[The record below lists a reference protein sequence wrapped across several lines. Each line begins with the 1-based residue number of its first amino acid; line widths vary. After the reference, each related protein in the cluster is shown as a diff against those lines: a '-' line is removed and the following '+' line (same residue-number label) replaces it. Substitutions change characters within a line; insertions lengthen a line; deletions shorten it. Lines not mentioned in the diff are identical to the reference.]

1 MRPSRKFFHAA
12 LVLGLALLTACQGAR
27 LSYRAPGEEGVPLD
41 RLSGDN
47 EMKLR
52 EAAGKSPDDL
62 FAVAMLITAEDTASA
77 PLVAGRA
84 ARLAPASAS
93 FIKTAMSEMY
103 PDQAEA
109 ISAAVGASIPSAQRM
124 TTPTHPTGHTFFNWP
139 P

>member
-12 LVLGLALLTACQGAR
+12 LVLGLALLTGCQGAR
-27 LSYRAPGEEGVPLD
+27 LSYRAPSPGNAPVQK
-41 RLSGDN
+41 LSEDN
-47 EMKLR
+47 ETKLR

-62 FAVAMLITAEDTASA
+62 FAVAMLITAEDAASA

-109 ISAAVGASIPSAQRM
+109 ISTAVGASIPSAQRM
-124 TTPTHPTGHTFFNWP
+124 AAPTHPTGHTFFNWP